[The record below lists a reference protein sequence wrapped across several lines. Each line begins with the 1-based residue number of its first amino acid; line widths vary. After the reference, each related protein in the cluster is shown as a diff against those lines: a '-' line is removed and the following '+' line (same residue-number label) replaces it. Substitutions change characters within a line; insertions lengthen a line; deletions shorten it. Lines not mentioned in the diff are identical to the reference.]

1 MYSVVAFAAPF
12 IYKLFTGGNRNDD
25 EVQADEYVEGVVCN
39 DSEVGEN
46 QMKQVDLEDVGKVL
60 LIRKNGKLSALGA
73 KCTHYGAPLHAGALG
88 ENRVRCQWHGACFNV
103 LTGDIE
109 DFPGTYTYNT
119 IINNF
124 CLCVYFT
131 YRIGFFTMF
140 PSQYYR
146 QWRGESARQTYRT
159 RNLEIRQTDGKIRC
173 T

>member
-1 MYSVVAFAAPF
+1 MRRGGDDDDKKIVSMSIVRDAHASCSKGAYITCVPTAIMYSVVAFAAPF
-12 IYKLFTGGNRNDD
+12 IYKLFTGGSNRNDD
-25 EVQADEYVEGVVCN
+25 EEQAEYVEGVVCN

-109 DFPGTYTYNT
+109 DFPGRYN
-119 IINNF
+119 F
-124 CLCVYFT
+124 L
-131 YRIGFFTMF
+131 
-140 PSQYYR
+140 
-146 QWRGESARQTYRT
+146 
-159 RNLEIRQTDGKIRC
+159 
-173 T
+173 